1 MKEQAMFK
9 YVEWQDLYKTERPY
23 QILSALPEE
32 DPDVRSSNL
41 IFHDGPPQE
50 VEDVRGQESKFSLDD
65 HGFQYI
71 PHSSGLSSADLKNEA
86 LVETRYFDE
95 CENILRDHLDDV
107 SQVVF
112 FDWRVSFPVYLR
124 NLT

>member
-1 MKEQAMFK
+1 MMQLATFK
-9 YVEWQDLYKTERPY
+9 YVKWQDLYKAERPY

-32 DPDVRSSNL
+32 DPDARSSNL

-50 VEDVRGQESKFSLDD
+50 VEDVRGQESKFSLDE

-71 PHSSGLSSADLKNEA
+71 SHPSELSPVDLKNEA

-95 CENILRDHLDDV
+95 CEKILRDHLDDV

-112 FDWRVSFPVYLR
+112 FDWRVSPSVYLG